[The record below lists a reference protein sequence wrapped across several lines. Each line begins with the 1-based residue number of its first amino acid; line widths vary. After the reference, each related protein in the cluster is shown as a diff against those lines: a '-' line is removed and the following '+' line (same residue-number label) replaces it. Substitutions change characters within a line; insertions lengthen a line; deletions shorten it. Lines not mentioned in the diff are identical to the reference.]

1 MCPRKYMTGPKGY
14 LSFSLF
20 TEIIDEIAERE
31 NIALVPFFR
40 GESLLHP
47 RCIEMLAYAKR
58 KGVGP
63 IQFATNGT
71 LMTENVAHG
80 LIDLE
85 MDFVSF
91 SLDSIDPKDYS
102 QIRKGADLGT
112 VLRNIEF
119 FCSLKEKRERSKPEI
134 QVSVVKT
141 SNTSDGIE
149 DFVNFWQQRVD
160 RVRVY
165 EEHSQDGNFGSLS
178 KEEGDAVYE
187 ERKPCLKVFTDMVI
201 YWNGSVALCNHDWDR
216 TESLGNVQE
225 NSIYEIWHSNTYKR
239 VREAHLGQ
247 SELEELCKGCDHWKA
262 YYRKESLIGEL
273 YAIESEMISN
283 A

>member
-1 MCPRKYMTGPKGY
+1 MTGPKGY

-47 RCIEMLAYAKR
+47 RCIDMLAYAKEN
-58 KGVGP
+58 GVGP

-71 LMTENVAHG
+71 LMTENIARD
-80 LIDLE
+80 LIDIE
-85 MDFVSF
+85 VDFVSF
-91 SLDSIDPKDYS
+91 SVDSIDPKDYR
-102 QIRKGADLGT
+102 QIRKGADLKT
-112 VLRNIEF
+112 VLKNIEF
-119 FCSLKEKRERSKPEI
+119 LCNLKKTRGISKPDI

-141 SNTSDGIE
+141 KNTYNGIE

-165 EEHSQDGNFGSLS
+165 EEHSKDGNFGSLD
-178 KEEGDAVYE
+178 KAGDDDAVCE
-187 ERKPCLKVFTDMVI
+187 KRRPCLKPFTDMVI
-201 YWNGSVALCNHDWDR
+201 YWNGCVVLCNHDWDKKYVIGDVNQ
-216 TESLGNVQE
+216 SAI
-225 NSIYEIWHSNTYKR
+225 SEIWHNETYRKI
-239 VREAHLGQ
+239 REAHLGNG
-247 SELEELCKGCDHWKA
+247 ELDEVCKECDHWRT
-262 YYRKESLIGEL
+262 YYRKESLIGEV
-273 YAIESEMISN
+273 YVGNSEVYTN